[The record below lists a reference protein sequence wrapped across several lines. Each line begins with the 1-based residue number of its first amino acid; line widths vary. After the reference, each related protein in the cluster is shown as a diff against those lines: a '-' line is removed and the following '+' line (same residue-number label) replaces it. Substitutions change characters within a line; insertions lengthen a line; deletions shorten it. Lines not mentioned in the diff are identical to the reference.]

1 MDSIK
6 PMINAALIL
15 VAGALLAAAGDS
27 ATNPGDALGRA
38 ALSLKRLESRWGIQI
53 SSLRLSANGN
63 IVDFRYKVLDPDKAA
78 ALGDPETKPFLV
90 DQASGAKLLV
100 PKTPKIGPLRQTAQ
114 KPETG
119 KVYFLLFANPGRLV
133 KSGSKVTVAIGD
145 FRAENMTVE

>member
-1 MDSIK
+1 MNSIK
-6 PMINAALIL
+6 PIINAALIL
-15 VAGALLAAAGDS
+15 VAGTLLVAAGGVA
-27 ATNPGDALGRA
+27 ATADDALGRA

-78 ALGDPETKPFLV
+78 ALGDPETKPFLA

-114 KPETG
+114 RPQAG
-119 KVYFLLFANPGRLV
+119 KVYFMLFANPGKLV
-133 KSGSKVTVAIGD
+133 KSGGKVTLTVGD
-145 FRAENMTVE
+145 FHAENLAVE